1 MNFKHAVVSGGG
13 GFLGANLVKTLLRN
27 GVEVTVLDNW
37 STGRKIN
44 FSNINDDRALE
55 VITADVS
62 DPLPDIDADI
72 IFNMACPASP
82 PFYQA
87 DPLGTMRTCVIGI
100 MNVLDWAH
108 QRGARVVHASTSEVY
123 GDPLQHPQR
132 EDQWGNVNPIGPR
145 ACYDE
150 GKRAAEAIIYDH
162 RRVYETDV
170 RAMRIFNTYGPH
182 MRPDDGRVVSN
193 FIVQALKGEPL
204 TIYGDGTQT
213 RSFCYADDL
222 IAGILALATSDMHI
236 DTPVNLGNPGEFTVE
251 ELALTVKELVGAD
264 VELSYRDMPIDDPVR
279 RQPDISLAKQLLDW
293 EPKVQLRDGLKETIA
308 YFKSEIA
315 SGH

>member
-62 DPLPDIDADI
+62 DPLPDIHADI

-100 MNVLDWAH
+100 MN
-108 QRGARVVHASTSEVY
+108 
-123 GDPLQHPQR
+123 
-132 EDQWGNVNPIGPR
+132 
-145 ACYDE
+145 
-150 GKRAAEAIIYDH
+150 
-162 RRVYETDV
+162 
-170 RAMRIFNTYGPH
+170 
-182 MRPDDGRVVSN
+182 
-193 FIVQALKGEPL
+193 
-204 TIYGDGTQT
+204 
-213 RSFCYADDL
+213 
-222 IAGILALATSDMHI
+222 
-236 DTPVNLGNPGEFTVE
+236 
-251 ELALTVKELVGAD
+251 
-264 VELSYRDMPIDDPVR
+264 
-279 RQPDISLAKQLLDW
+279 
-293 EPKVQLRDGLKETIA
+293 
-308 YFKSEIA
+308 
-315 SGH
+315 